1 MDEILNRMLFSILDT
16 KKKRKPGIS
25 QFRKYT
31 IGQYMTHIEKMK
43 SSVNRPL
50 QDVYDECKK
59 FLDQKSFDTVTPKVE
74 QPVVINNNVREE
86 TTITLPNCDPSLTMV
101 ERLASA
107 IEVAIK
113 CLKENGKR
121 TTLSKAEKIE
131 LFFLQGLSY
140 EEIRKKQDLKRESV
154 RTQIA
159 NNFVNPLL
167 DGKIIKDGVPEFRF
181 SDEFISELKQ
191 LSNDAMFSSP
201 QQITQ
206 KLGLD
211 VDVADSV
218 YMPFL
223 NLDVLQDVDNI
234 SFCCFVPK
242 GKIGV
247 YRKALKQ
254 IKDNLI
260 RAFAPIPA
268 SIKEITKDDVDTDQN
283 RKLLNYFLNVLGTT
297 ETLEDGKI
305 WIKDENLAIKYVR
318 QARIIYKAGGP
329 ITKDEIASI
338 YEDMYNEDMGI
349 LMNAPLSQA
358 GFSCTGVQWVYGT
371 AIRNARDI
379 IAECVMSHNN
389 VVRFEVIESALEQA
403 GHRYPYRSLR
413 SYITDICVPCT
424 TDDRLFCHKQHVDE
438 HPEYSWRKETDYG
451 LENFVV
457 TSIAKYL
464 SESNGTAPIRTV
476 RYRLRLQMQ
485 DHGYKINNIYTILD
499 KYTNTDE
506 PLFYVHGNDISIN
519 KTVMENTDLK
529 TIGFR
534 GARKEYSMSVISLAI
549 NELHKRENH
558 EMWLT
563 DLIPMVLSDIAPEPA
578 LSRNKILDI
587 LESSWTDDL
596 TVFRNE
602 DGRIGI
608 KLTKEVI
615 PVPVYTVETEQ
626 DQTSD
631 LPQMK
636 EIHETREKI
645 SSKTVVEWDKLIARL
660 KRELEYYVRPSWF
673 GMDFNLD
680 DALSNFQSFMTSSK
694 NINLSVIIPQDL
706 YAYWFCAIDEYDR
719 NRYFCDLARCYEAL
733 LKDIY
738 HLTRTTPMRKVN
750 GLYELAMLYYPTIY
764 EALES
769 KDLGYGF
776 KRVVKDL
783 NAKRNKLAHGDY
795 VELSTVLEAQTIIN
809 YIALYVYTI
818 ANNGRI

>member
-1 MDEILNRMLFSILDT
+1 MLFAILDEKT
-16 KKKRKPGIS
+16 KKKTA
-25 QFRKYT
+25 FREYKNYT

-50 QDVYDECKK
+50 QEVYDLCKYH
-59 FLDQKSFDTVTPKVE
+59 LDPTSFDTVIPKVE
-74 QPVVINNNVREE
+74 QPVVLNKNVHEK
-86 TTITLPNCDPSLTMV
+86 TTLTLPNCDPSLIMV

-113 CLKENGKR
+113 CLKENGKK

-131 LFFLQGLSY
+131 SFFLQGLSY
-140 EEIRKKQDLKRESV
+140 EEIGKKQGVTDEAV
-154 RTQIA
+154 RFQICDKFA
-159 NNFVNPLL
+159 NPLL

-191 LSNDAMFSSP
+191 LSYDALFSSTK
-201 QQITQ
+201 QITN

-211 VDVADSV
+211 VDVKDSI

-234 SFCCFVPK
+234 PFCCFVPK
-242 GKIGV
+242 DKIGV

-254 IKDNLI
+254 IKDNLNKS
-260 RAFAPIPA
+260 FAPIREEDLLA
-268 SIKEITKDDVDTDQN
+268 SIKEITKDNVDKDQY
-283 RKLLNYFLNVLGTT
+283 RKLLHNFLKELGTT
-297 ETLEDGKI
+297 ETLQGGEI
-305 WIKDENLAIKYVR
+305 WVKDEHLSRKYVR
-318 QARIIYKAGGP
+318 QARIIYKAEGA
-329 ITKDEIASI
+329 ITKDETASI
-338 YEDMYNEDMGI
+338 YKDLYNEEMGNVMSS
-349 LMNAPLSQA
+349 LLTPL

-389 VVRFEVIESALEQA
+389 IVRFEVIESALEQA
-403 GHRYPYRSLR
+403 GHHYPYRSLR
-413 SYITDICVPCT
+413 SYITDICVPCN

-451 LENFVV
+451 QENYVV
-457 TSIAKYL
+457 TSVAKYL
-464 SESNGTAPIRTV
+464 SESNGTAPIKTV
-476 RYRLRLQMQ
+476 RSWLKSQMQ
-485 DHGYKINNIYTILD
+485 DNGYNFKNIYTILD
-499 KYTNTDE
+499 KYTKTDK
-506 PLFYVHGNDISIN
+506 PLFYIHGKDISIN
-519 KTVMENTDLK
+519 KTVLENTDLK
-529 TIGFR
+529 TIGLR
-534 GARKEYSMSVISLAI
+534 GASKEYSMSVISLAI
-549 NELHKRENH
+549 NELHKRENN

-563 DLIPMVLSDIAPEPA
+563 DLIPMVLSDIAPEPT
-578 LSRNKILDI
+578 LSRKKILDI

-608 KLTKEVI
+608 KLTKEFI
-615 PVPVYTVETEQ
+615 PVPIYTVETEQ
-626 DQTSD
+626 GKTSD

-645 SSKTVVEWDKLIARL
+645 SSTTVVDWDKLLARL

-680 DALSNFQSFMTSSK
+680 DALSNFQTLMTSSK
-694 NINLSVIIPQDL
+694 NLNLAVIIPQDL

-738 HLTRTTPMRKVN
+738 YLTRTTPMRKVN
-750 GLYELAMLYYPTIY
+750 GLYELSMLYYPTIY

-769 KDLGYGF
+769 KELGYGF

-818 ANNGRI
+818 AKNGRI